1 MILKKG
7 KLNMI
12 MNKQK
17 QNGSNGQ
24 LKLKQT
30 KQKNGKLKDKKK
42 ENKGEEKRINKREG
56 MRKIVKMARLM
67 NNNRSANSTSIKNKL
82 IVQLS

>member
-1 MILKKG
+1 MMILKKG

-42 ENKGEEKRINKREG
+42 ENKG
-56 MRKIVKMARLM
+56 
-67 NNNRSANSTSIKNKL
+67 
-82 IVQLS
+82 

>member
-17 QNGSNGQ
+17 
-24 LKLKQT
+24 
-30 KQKNGKLKDKKK
+30 
-42 ENKGEEKRINKREG
+42 
-56 MRKIVKMARLM
+56 
-67 NNNRSANSTSIKNKL
+67 
-82 IVQLS
+82 